1 MQDETLT
8 SAKCP
13 NCQLHLLRFCRL
25 TNYSEITNKSSN
37 INRENSYVHCVHSLM
52 SDWQETFV
60 WQRVD
65 VKVYHLRRDD
75 SIQSSKLCPAHVEF
89 PTTATSKNRST
100 KFPRRMFSD
109 AAEMTV
115 LVKTMRSEIYLKKW
129 EKNSIRIRK
138 KEQIDKFNFG

>member
-1 MQDETLT
+1 MIQHIIMLHHVRR
-8 SAKCP
+8 KCS

-25 TNYSEITNKSSN
+25 TNYSGITNKSSN
-37 INRENSYVHCVHSLM
+37 INRGNSYVHCVHSLM

-89 PTTATSKNRST
+89 PTAAASKNRST
-100 KFPRRMFSD
+100 KFPRRCFQTLRRWLPSWKRC
-109 AAEMTV
+109 EV
-115 LVKTMRSEIYLKKW
+115 RFISKMRDE
-129 EKNSIRIRK
+129 NSIRI
-138 KEQIDKFNFG
+138 